1 MACRRRHFS
10 PRTESTYVHWVRRY
24 ILFHDKTHPKELSDH
39 AIVVFLNDLV
49 GKRHVSASTQSQALN
64 ALVFMYREVVGRE
77 PGELENL
84 RRIKRGKRIPI
95 VLSGSEVRQ
104 VLNQMSGVPKRMA
117 ELLYGAGLR
126 VGECVTLRVKDI
138 DFAQG
143 VITVRAGKGNRDRVT
158 ILPQRSTRA
167 LHQQI
172 LRVAARHKEDIRQG
186 AGYAAMPNALYVKNP
201 SASRSLGW
209 QFVFPSTVLRRWPFG
224 GLTVRWHTSTS
235 TVQKAFRRALLETP
249 ITKAASVHTLRHA
262 FASHLLA
269 AGTDIRQIQ
278 QLMGHSNVATTMI
291 YTHVME
297 SATGVTSPFDAL

>member
-1 MACRRRHFS
+1 M
-10 PRTESTYVHWVRRY
+10 RRY
-24 ILFHDKTHPKELSDH
+24 ILFHDKTHPKELGDD

-172 LRVAARHKEDIRQG
+172 LQVAARHKEDIRQG
-186 AGYAAMPNALYVKNP
+186 AGMLRCQMRFTSRIHPHHGRSVGSLYSHRPCSAAGRLAG
-201 SASRSLGW
+201 SRCDGIPRHP
-209 QFVFPSTVLRRWPFG
+209 Q
-224 GLTVRWHTSTS
+224 
-235 TVQKAFRRALLETP
+235 FRRRSAVLYWRHPLQRPPTCIRFDMPSRRTCSPQAP
-249 ITKAASVHTLRHA
+249 ISDKFS
-262 FASHLLA
+262 S
-269 AGTDIRQIQ
+269 
-278 QLMGHSNVATTMI
+278 
-291 YTHVME
+291 
-297 SATGVTSPFDAL
+297 